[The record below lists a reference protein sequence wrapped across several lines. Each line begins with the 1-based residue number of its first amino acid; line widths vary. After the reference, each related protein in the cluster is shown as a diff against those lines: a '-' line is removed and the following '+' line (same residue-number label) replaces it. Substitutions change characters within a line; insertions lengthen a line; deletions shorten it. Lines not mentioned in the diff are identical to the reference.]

1 MLRMSQMTDKKLA
14 SKMLEGFDDF
24 ARGKT
29 PLWVASERGHAR
41 VLRLLLEARAD
52 KDCQNT
58 FGQSPL
64 WIASSK
70 GHVDIV
76 RLLLEARADKNRADT
91 VLGETPLGIA
101 VAKGHA
107 QIASMLLLG

>member
-1 MLRMSQMTDKKLA
+1 MTDKKLA

-52 KDCQNT
+52 KDCQTT